1 MWTWSAHSWEVYQ
14 TLDPKLQLVVDLML
28 ERSVIDFRLLSGYR
42 GEEEQNALVAK
53 GASNLYYPNSDH
65 NATNDE
71 GKPSSKAVDIL
82 IIDKDPDPDWGDIE
96 WFYYIGGLFLKICKE
111 LKINGYWGGHW
122 KMRDL
127 GHLGVK

>member
-28 ERSVIDFRLLSGYR
+28 ERSVVDIRLQSGYR
-42 GEEEQNALVAK
+42 GEEEQNKLVAE

-65 NATNDE
+65 N
-71 GKPSSKAVDIL
+71 VV
-82 IIDKDPDPDWGDIE
+82 DKDGNPSAKATDIIVLPIDWEAIE
-96 WFYYIGGLFLKICKE
+96 WYYYIGGLFLKICEE
-111 LKINGYWGGHW
+111 LNINGYWGGHW